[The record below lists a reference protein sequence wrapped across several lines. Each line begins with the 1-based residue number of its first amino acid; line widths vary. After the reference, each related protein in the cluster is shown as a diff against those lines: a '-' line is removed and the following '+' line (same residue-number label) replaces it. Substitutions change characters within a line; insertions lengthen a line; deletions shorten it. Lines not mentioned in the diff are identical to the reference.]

1 MSGFLLILS
10 SLRQEEAALRRARE
24 EQETMRKW
32 QDIKEQWHNHRQW
45 HHQQGGSW
53 GPRFSNFPRSS
64 RSGLN
69 TNSQEP
75 CRGLEHDHDNWN
87 RRQIRSATWHAERP
101 PDLHRWE
108 SLDGRGGSLHS
119 RGNYWGGRQGTY
131 VGCTPQQRNQSSWSN
146 KERNRGN
153 FERQNDL
160 HWQRSKANHCTAS
173 SRTHHYQK
181 PHQSTEGQKKC
192 YQRQEGCGENDPG
205 KGKGKSDKPH
215 RWAPYP
221 PALLGDTL
229 NDIQSDIQPASDKV
243 NFDSPEHGNKRGLN
257 ASTQGLE
264 GQSQTDLGKSD
275 LESSKPQQEYKKE
288 YRKQSTCPS
297 KRNESSGKTQRPSH
311 ISSPSSSLPLSTQRL
326 EGPTKHSE
334 KRVAANPGSVTNLS
348 HTSSQD
354 SVNSKASKHS
364 HSGSQS
370 PLAGPIGKEQEQ
382 LLSEML
388 FKAKENLLNKQT
400 SVGKSATEDDLKGAK
415 LHTQEDELIE
425 GSELS
430 SAKEHCRSK
439 RKSDKHNGRRKE
451 WQSLRTEIAMQS
463 GCSTKDINQL
473 FLQSLQVSTSTMD
486 QEDTEECAEREEG
499 LVRDQGIQAMDE
511 GITSD
516 SEGSRSSHSLP
527 TAGCSVPSL
536 RKLALPASL
545 KRDLNRH
552 IGSKGKAV
560 AHEPN
565 LNIARRF
572 RNVSGTRESE
582 KDNGLKP
589 TLRQLISSS
598 ASRRNV
604 NWDQVYQEVHRKKQ
618 EQGKGLP
625 R

>member
-1 MSGFLLILS
+1 MSGFLLMLP
-10 SLRQEEAALRRARE
+10 SLRQEKAALRRARE
-24 EQETMRKW
+24 EQEAMRQW
-32 QDIKEQWHNHRQW
+32 QGIKEQWHNCRQW
-45 HHQQGGSW
+45 HHQQDGSW
-53 GPRFSNFPRSS
+53 GPRFSNFPMSS

-69 TNSQEP
+69 THTQEP
-75 CRGLEHDHDNWN
+75 CRGPEHDHDNWN
-87 RRQIRSATWHAERP
+87 RWQIRSATWHAEGP
-101 PDLHRWE
+101 PDLQRWE

-131 VGCTPQQRNQSSWSN
+131 VGYAPQQRNQSSWSN
-146 KERNRGN
+146 KGHNRGN

-160 HWQRSKANHCTAS
+160 HWQHFKADHCTAS
-173 SRTHHYQK
+173 SRTHHHQK
-181 PHQSTEGQKKC
+181 PRQSTEGQKKY
-192 YQRQEGCGENDPG
+192 YQRQEGCGENDP
-205 KGKGKSDKPH
+205 GKGKSDKPH

-221 PALLGDTL
+221 PALPGDIL
-229 NDIQSDIQPASDKV
+229 SDIQSDIQPASDKV
-243 NFDSPEHGNKRGLN
+243 NFDSCEHGKKRNLN
-257 ASTQGLE
+257 PSTQGLE
-264 GQSQTDLGKSD
+264 GQSQMDLGKSH
-275 LESSKPQQEYKKE
+275 LESFKLQQEYKRE
-288 YRKQSTCPS
+288 SRKQSTYPN
-297 KRNESSGKTQRPSH
+297 KRNESSEKAETPSH
-311 ISSPSSSLPLSTQRL
+311 TSSPSSSLPLPTQRL
-326 EGPTKHSE
+326 ERPTKHSE
-334 KRVAANPGSVTNLS
+334 KRVTANPGSATNLS
-348 HTSSQD
+348 RTSSQD
-354 SVNSKASKHS
+354 SVNSKVSKHS

-370 PLAGPIGKEQEQ
+370 PLSGPIGQEQEQ

-400 SVGKSATEDDLKGAK
+400 SVGKTATEDDLKGVE
-415 LHTQEDELIE
+415 LHIQEDELME

-430 SAKEHCRSK
+430 SAKEHYRSK
-439 RKSDKHNGRRKE
+439 RKSDEHNEKRKE
-451 WQSLRTEIAMQS
+451 WQSLRTETPMQS
-463 GCSTKDINQL
+463 GCSTKDSNL
-473 FLQSLQVSTSTMD
+473 RFLQSLQVSTSTMD
-486 QEDTEECAEREEG
+486 QEDVEECARKEED
-499 LVRDQGIQAMDE
+499 LVQDQGIQAMDE
-511 GITSD
+511 GIISD
-516 SEGSRSSHSLP
+516 GEGSRSSHSLP

-536 RKLALPASL
+536 RKLALPASF

-552 IGSKGKAV
+552 IASKGKAV